1 MRCTL
6 IHRAPPTSMPNWR
19 TVTAEAALTDAM
31 SYQENAVQFMRKGRY
46 AEALQI
52 QLKALGDLHPL
63 VAQALETF
71 EKSLAIYQ
79 HLGGAGKRVD
89 WALTVMHVGQA
100 LELQAENIP
109 KKVSQLQDNQIDKL
123 TKEALA
129 KYNMALE
136 VFKVLEREDPDID
149 IANIMH
155 CKGNVYN
162 IRGQYKEALRHFK
175 YALGDKLQILG
186 ENDPSVAWT
195 KNNIANSLKGLGQ
208 IDEAIKWYKEALDM
222 VAHVHWNLALAY
234 QTKGEMEAER
244 RAAKGRR
251 SFWFRLFFG
260 KGRRRAHEG
269 SDFLKMEKHLVHAF
283 DVFQSRLGQDHTFVS
298 SVLLCS
304 VCSLSSSFK
313 TRVCAHVRKEAKQ
326 NFKRSPAVEDGWQT
340 LKAFGIR
347 EPAARLQRARPP
359 HPLTQL
365 EEVEATDELHLV
377 ILNINVSF
385 DLLKDCA

>member
-1 MRCTL
+1 MEMEMSPGYGSIDESNEFMEQFSHAL
-6 IHRAPPTSMPNWR
+6 HSHSQGAPHKR

-46 AEALQI
+46 AEALQFYDKCLKI

-63 VAQALETF
+63 VAQTIDFMGVALLRLDRAYDALETF

-222 VAHVHWNLALAY
+222 VSKHFGHDHPEVAHVHWNLALAY

-283 DVFQSRLGQDHTFVS
+283 DVFQSRLGQDHTS
-298 SVLLCS
+298 
-304 VCSLSSSFK
+304 
-313 TRVCAHVRKEAKQ
+313 TMRAKEALM
-326 NFKRSPAVEDGWQT
+326 A
-340 LKAFGIR
+340 
-347 EPAARLQRARPP
+347 
-359 HPLTQL
+359 L
-365 EEVEATDELHLV
+365 EELRRD
-377 ILNINVSF
+377 
-385 DLLKDCA
+385 